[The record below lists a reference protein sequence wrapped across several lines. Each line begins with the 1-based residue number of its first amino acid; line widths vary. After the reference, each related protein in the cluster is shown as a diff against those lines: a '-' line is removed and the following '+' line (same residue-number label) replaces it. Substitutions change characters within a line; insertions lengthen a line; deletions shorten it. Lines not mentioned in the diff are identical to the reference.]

1 MPQFQTRRRVIYSP
15 EQMYALVAD
24 IERYPEFL
32 PLCEALTVRSR
43 QAAGNRQVLIAD
55 MQVGYGAI
63 RERFTTRVTLDPARP
78 HVHAEYIDGPFKQL
92 ENRWQ
97 FLPVVGGGCD
107 VDFYIAY
114 EFKSFMLQM
123 LVGGLFDQAFRKFT
137 DAFEQRAHAVY
148 GRTA

>member
-1 MPQFQTRRRVIYSP
+1 MPQFQTRRRVVYSP

-43 QAAGNRQVLIAD
+43 QAARGGKDVLIAD
-55 MQVGYGAI
+55 MQVGYGAL
-63 RERFTTRVTLDPARP
+63 RERFTTRVTLEPARP
-78 HVHAEYIDGPFKQL
+78 YVHIDGPFKQL

-97 FLPVVGGGCD
+97 FLPVAGGGCD

-123 LVGGLFDQAFRKFT
+123 LVGGLFDQAFRKFAE
-137 DAFEQRAHAVY
+137 AFEQRAQTVY
-148 GRTA
+148 GRVA